1 MSNTL
6 VSKYVKSYVL
16 HGFKLIL
23 GHLIKLSFLLVPFF
37 LGFVLMQS
45 FDIHMKCLDCK
56 LLLTLLF
63 SYFVSFGFST
73 TDIVI

>member
-1 MSNTL
+1 M
-6 VSKYVKSYVL
+6 
-16 HGFKLIL
+16 L
-23 GHLIKLSFLLVPFF
+23 GHFIFLF
-37 LGFVLMQS
+37 LFVFVLFDLFCFVNTS
-45 FDIHMKCLDCK
+45 FDAHMKCLDCK